1 MTKKRVYLIT
11 GFMCDE
17 RIWSRV
23 ETLLQDSYEFI
34 YIPIPNENSFE
45 KIVKKIHI
53 DDENINLIGFSL
65 GGYIAS
71 YYALKNYLKINKV
84 LVISST
90 LCSLNDDEIR
100 QREFA
105 LKLVKEYGFSIL
117 NDKKIKTLIENKN
130 DNSLIALIKDMYK
143 NNGKEKF
150 INLLQATT
158 YRKDLSNMLQKS
170 NTDFNFLYSE
180 DDILLDKN
188 WIDTIKEN
196 TNFLFESIP
205 SDTHM
210 IPLEKADYLKDYI
223 SRIIN

>member
-17 RIWSRV
+17 RVWNKV
-23 ETLLQDSYEFI
+23 ETLLHDSYEFI
-34 YIPIPNENSFE
+34 HISIPNENSFE
-45 KIVKKIHI
+45 KIVKKINI
-53 DDENINLIGFSL
+53 EDENINLIGFSL

-105 LKLVKEYGFSIL
+105 LELVKEYGFSIL

-150 INLLQATT
+150 INLLQSTT

-210 IPLEKADYLKDYI
+210 IPLEKSDILETKI
-223 SRIIN
+223 RQLF

>member
-1 MTKKRVYLIT
+1 
-11 GFMCDE
+11 MCDE
-17 RIWSRV
+17 RVWNKV
-23 ETLLQDSYEFI
+23 ETLLHDSYEFI
-34 YIPIPNENSFE
+34 HISIPNENSFE
-45 KIVKKIHI
+45 KIVKKINI
-53 DDENINLIGFSL
+53 EDENINLIGFSL

-105 LKLVKEYGFSIL
+105 LELVKEYGFSIL

-150 INLLQATT
+150 INLLQSTT

-210 IPLEKADYLKDYI
+210 IPLEKSDILETKI
-223 SRIIN
+223 RQLF